1 MSLPEDKSALKGRF
15 KAWLADGWLPSGQ
28 DGGVFE
34 CRESGYH
41 TTVIR
46 VRKTG
51 DFDYLY
57 CQRQYHGTGIERGD
71 KFEYA
76 GIYCKRDGLIYDG
89 QYDLRDLIA
98 DGVRSNEAL
107 RQELKQAV
115 RTAVESAINNDRR
128 NLRISDLSTEKAR
141 DNLAYFLKYSAADNA
156 RTAYLSGQNADGAS
170 YAFTFRCNYDPE
182 HWTEDSLLVYI
193 LDPARYAAAEAA
205 AYLDSHQ
212 EDMLSDFLRAD
223 MVAAQYSAILA
234 NTQNPIHCIKR
245 IMRALNAS
253 SAKTVNVTIRKD
265 DKVFTFKAEAAQ
277 FRRDCT
283 SHYHYWSILAADRR
297 EYERQFKG
305 STYYGPEE
313 ILRIEYARTVL
324 YQAETAE

>member
-1 MSLPEDKSALKGRF
+1 MSLPEEKNVLEGRF
-15 KAWLADGWLPSGQ
+15 RAWLAEGRLPSGP
-28 DGGVFE
+28 DGGAFE
-34 CRESGYH
+34 CGVSGYH

-46 VRKTG
+46 VRKAE

-57 CQRQYHGTGIERGD
+57 CQRQYRGTSIERGD

-76 GIYCKRDGLIYDG
+76 GIYCKRDGRVYDG
-89 QYDLRDLIA
+89 QYDIRELLEG
-98 DGVRSNEAL
+98 DGRSKEAL
-107 RQELKQAV
+107 REALKRAVQE
-115 RTAVESAINNDRR
+115 AVESAIGNDRR
-128 NLRISDLSTEKAR
+128 NLRVSALTTERERDSLARFQEYTAR
-141 DNLAYFLKYSAADNA
+141 DNA
-156 RTAYLSGQNADGAS
+156 RAAYLSGKYADGAS
-170 YAFTFRCNYDPE
+170 YDFTFRCHYDPE
-182 HWTEDSLLVYI
+182 HWTEDSLLAYI
-193 LDPARYAAAEAA
+193 LDPARYAAVEAA

-223 MVAAQYSAILA
+223 MVAAEYAAILENA
-234 NTQNPIHCIKR
+234 LNPIHCIKR